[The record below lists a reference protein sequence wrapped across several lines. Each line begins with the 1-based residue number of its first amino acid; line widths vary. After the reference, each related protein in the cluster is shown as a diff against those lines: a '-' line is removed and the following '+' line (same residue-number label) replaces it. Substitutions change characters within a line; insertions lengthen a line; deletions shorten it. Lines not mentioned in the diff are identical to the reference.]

1 MATIIKIPISTREK
15 NPKLRLILLYNRYN
29 EITAEHCIGL
39 IKYLYSGVKDDWI
52 NPLTNR
58 PIKKTSDRFISFLS
72 TCYYIWGDNRL
83 EIDTPNWKI
92 DLTYKEHITK
102 FIPVEYLF
110 DIPFQEIS
118 LIIL

>member
-72 TCYYIWGDNRL
+72 KCYYEWGIICL
-83 EIDTPNWKI
+83 K
-92 DLTYKEHITK
+92 
-102 FIPVEYLF
+102 
-110 DIPFQEIS
+110 
-118 LIIL
+118 LIHLA